1 MTEQDLRAMGVSPG
15 LSAAYDVL
23 DDAGFLREDRLI
35 LCALA
40 EKQGRCPEAFARH
53 LVTLCKAVQEEGRE

>member
-1 MTEQDLRAMGVSPG
+1 MGAVSEQELRAMGVSPG

-23 DDAGFLREDRLI
+23 DDAGFLREDRLL

-40 EKQGRCPEAFARH
+40 EKQGRCPEAFAD
-53 LVTLCKAVQEEGRE
+53 TS